1 MIGIVD
7 YRAGNLTSVARA
19 LRYLGEDCRITDD
32 PEILATCSHIIFPG
46 VGAAGEAMAN
56 LRERKLDYWL
66 RTWVASGIPVLGI
79 CLGTQ
84 VIFSSS
90 EENDTTCLDIV
101 PGTVKRFPECIDPD
115 GRPLKIPHM
124 GWNQVHFTRKHPVF
138 HDIPDGAEFYF
149 VHSYYPDPAPDS
161 VANPVPD
168 LAPKPADDGWVIGQ
182 TEYGLTFCSAIA
194 RNNLVAVQFHP
205 EKSGRPG
212 LQILANFCRWGGRD
226 AE

>member
-32 PEILATCSHIIFPG
+32 PKVLASCSHIIFPG

-56 LRERKLDYWL
+56 LGQRQLDHWIK
-66 RTWVASGIPVLGI
+66 TWVEGGIPILGI

-84 VIFSSS
+84 VIFSHS
-90 EENDTTCLDIV
+90 EENDTPCLGIV
-101 PGTVKRFPECIDPD
+101 PGTVKRFPELIDYD

-124 GWNQVHFTRKHPVF
+124 GWNQVHFTRQHPVF
-138 HDIPDGAEFYF
+138 KDIPAGAEFYF
-149 VHSYYPDPAPDS
+149 VHSYYPDA
-161 VANPVPD
+161 
-168 LAPKPADDGWVIGQ
+168 ADDGWVIGR
-182 TEYGLTFCSAIA
+182 TDYGITFCSAVA
-194 RNNLVAVQFHP
+194 RQNLVAVQFHP